1 VIHLLLFG
9 ITQTSVVIIIFVF
22 IIAAFFFFS
31 LIVFFF
37 LLMLIVVIMVV
48 VVAIVLWQLLRF
60 FSRKYHNHDLKGILL
75 LRNVLQR
82 VRLWLLLRW
91 HIPWRHLTSGLT
103 SSALVGC
110 ATRMNHLKF
119 GNMRE

>member
-9 ITQTSVVIIIFVF
+9 ITQRSVVIIIFVF
-22 IIAAFFFFS
+22 IIAAFFFS

-60 FSRKYHNHDLKGILL
+60 FSRKYHNHNLKGILL
-75 LRNVLQR
+75 LRSVLQR
-82 VRLWLLLRW
+82 VGLWLLLRW
-91 HIPWRHLTSGLT
+91 HIPWRYLTSGLCDEDEP
-103 SSALVGC
+103 SKIWKYE
-110 ATRMNHLKF
+110 RI
-119 GNMRE
+119 R